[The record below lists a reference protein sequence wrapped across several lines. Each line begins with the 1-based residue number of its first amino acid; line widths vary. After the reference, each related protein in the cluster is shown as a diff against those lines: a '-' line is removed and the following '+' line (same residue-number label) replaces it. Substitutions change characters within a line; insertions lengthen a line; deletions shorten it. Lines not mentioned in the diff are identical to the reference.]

1 MCHGCIYLDT
11 RRDPARPFD
20 EQGHANAALKVRN
33 LPTPKGR
40 VDIGK
45 AHIARAAI
53 VARKNHNGV
62 IRKPLLFQCC
72 HDATDAAIQRS
83 GHSRIH
89 PQSMGLDVAHGLIIG
104 PRSLQ
109 WRMNSPV
116 GQI

>member
-1 MCHGCIYLDT
+1 MRCRRIDLNP
-11 RRDPARPFD
+11 RRDLARPFD

-40 VDIGK
+40 VNIGK
-45 AHIARAAI
+45 AHISRTAVVTRE
-53 VARKNHNGV
+53 NYDGV
-62 IRKPLLFQCC
+62 IREALLFQCR
-72 HDATDAAIQRS
+72 HNATDTAIQRS

>member
-1 MCHGCIYLDT
+1 MCHRGIDLDT
-11 RRDPARPFD
+11 RRNLARPFD
-20 EQGHANAALKVRN
+20 KQGYANAALKVRN

-40 VDIGK
+40 VNIGK

-53 VARKNHNGV
+53 VTRENHEGV
-62 IRKPLLFQCC
+62 IREPLLFQCC
-72 HDATDAAIQRS
+72 HDATDATIQRS
-83 GHSRIH
+83 GHRRIH